1 MLLSRELHL
10 ARMRALA
17 ALGAIVI
24 GLQPPR
30 PLNAQSNNNAT
41 YTAAQASAGMAVYSQ
56 SCANCHG
63 PNIDDGEFAPPLKGA
78 DFIQKYTGKPVSE
91 LIGYMTSKMPPANPG
106 SLGGAAYTQIAAFIL
121 QQNGAT
127 PGNAELPADAAQLS
141 GLNFPGSGA
150 SRGRG
155 PGAGPGGGLS
165 PGVKLP
171 PPPAKQNPLDKI
183 TPVSDAMLQNPPAG
197 DWLTW
202 RRGFDYQGFSPLKQ
216 ITKSNVNNLRVAW
229 TWTLPPGAN
238 EATPLVHDGVMFVH
252 GFGDNI
258 QALDAATGDL
268 LWQYSRELPKGL
280 NPSVKRNIAIYGN
293 KVYVGTSDVHVV
305 ALDAKTGKVAWDQA
319 LTTGKGF
326 QLTGGPLVAK
336 DKVMIGTGGRV
347 AGGNYIVTLDAETG
361 KEAWRFKTI
370 AQPGEPGGD
379 TWNDHALAD
388 RNGASVWVAGS
399 YDAQLNL
406 TFWGV
411 AQTYDTAVL
420 AHPKPGVN
428 NDGLYTDC
436 TLALNPDTGKLVW
449 YYQHLP
455 NDQWDLDWVF
465 ERQIV
470 RMPVN
475 GTVRP
480 VVITAG
486 KMAIYD
492 VLDAETGKWI
502 YSKDLGLQ
510 NIVTSIDQK
519 TGKKNIDPNSLPGDG
534 KDRIIC
540 PHAGGAKSWIP
551 GSYNPDTKILY
562 VPLVESCMDLNPV
575 RDGGRGSL
583 STGVR
588 WSLRPRPDSDG
599 KYGRVQAINMLTR
612 EVVWTSRHRAPE
624 SSGALDVAGGVV
636 FSGSIDRYFRA
647 YDDQT
652 GKMLW
657 ETRLNDVPSNAP
669 ISYSVNGRQYIAI
682 GVGNGGAQ
690 AITFPPLVPEI
701 QNTDRAATIWVFQAP

>member
-10 ARMRALA
+10 VRMGALA
-17 ALGAIVI
+17 AVGALVTGI
-24 GLQPPR
+24 QSPR
-30 PLNAQSNNNAT
+30 PLDAQSNNNAT
-41 YTAAQASAGMAVYSQ
+41 YTAAQASAGRAVYSQ
-56 SCANCHG
+56 SCASCHG

-78 DFIQKYTGKPVSE
+78 AFIQKYTGEPVSE

-106 SLGGAAYTQIAAFIL
+106 SLGGVAYTQIAAFIL

-141 GLNFPGSGA
+141 RLIFPGSGA

-155 PGAGPGGGLS
+155 SGAGPGGGLS

-229 TWTLPPGAN
+229 TWTLPQGAN

-252 GFGDNI
+252 GFGDSI

-293 KVYVGTSDVHVV
+293 KVYLGTSDVHVV
-305 ALDAKTGKVAWDQA
+305 ALDAKTGQVAWDQA

-347 AGGNYIVTLDAETG
+347 AGGNYIVALDAETG

-379 TWNDHALAD
+379 TWNDHPLAD

-411 AQTYDTAVL
+411 AQTYDTGVL

-480 VVITAG
+480 VVMTAG

-575 RDGGRGSL
+575 PDGGRGSL